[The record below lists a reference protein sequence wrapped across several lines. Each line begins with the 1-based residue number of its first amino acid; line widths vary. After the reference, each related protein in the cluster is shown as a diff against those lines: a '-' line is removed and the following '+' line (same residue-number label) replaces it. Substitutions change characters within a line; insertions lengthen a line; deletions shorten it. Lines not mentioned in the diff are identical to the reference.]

1 MIKDLLDLAWHPA
14 TRMKFGTFE
23 QKWDLFQGF
32 GPNWDQVPN
41 LWRAL
46 FLLFGFFLFRN
57 HIFQN
62 RTKTFSRDQIY
73 PKPRLFFR
81 NQIFLKPKPKL
92 FFETKFSEIETE
104 TLKILAKFSKPRSFE
119 TEMSISD
126 TWQSLSASQCISL
139 AKCLTRQEQQEVV
152 AALRTRNRQYFDQ
165 AQATTILDQDTD
177 KANIAL
183 QEVFTHMFTIALI
196 FGHNDSKRASIQQF
210 FGWWKK
216 HRKNCECC
224 PVSRSLS
231 VS

>member
-1 MIKDLLDLAWHPA
+1 MTLVPI
-14 TRMKFGTFE
+14 GTKS
-23 QKWDLFQGF
+23 QIWDIITSTVLVIWIFSF
-32 GPNWDQVPN
+32 PKPYFPKPNQNFFPRPN
-41 LWRAL
+41 LSETQT
-46 FLLFGFFLFRN
+46 FFPKPNFSETK
-57 HIFQN
+57 
-62 RTKTFSRDQIY
+62 TKTFFWDQI
-73 PKPRLFFR
+73 FR
-81 NQIFLKPKPKL
+81 NWNWNPQNFGKIF
-92 FFETKFSEIETE
+92 E
-104 TLKILAKFSKPRSFE
+104 PRSFE

-196 FGHNDSKRASIQQF
+196 FGHNDSKWASIQQF

-224 PVSRSLS
+224 PVSQLIVR
-231 VS
+231 